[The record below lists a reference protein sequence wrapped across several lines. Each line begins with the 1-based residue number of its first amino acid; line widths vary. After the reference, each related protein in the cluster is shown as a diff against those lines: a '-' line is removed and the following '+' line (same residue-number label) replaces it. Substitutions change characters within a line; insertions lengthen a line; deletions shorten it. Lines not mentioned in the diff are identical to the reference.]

1 MPEIVAEVAMENTEP
16 LDALDAFLEGEEGA
30 FAEVVRTWHSRLAAY
45 ARAFLDSP
53 EDCQEAV
60 QDAFLKLHQAR
71 RTIRENP
78 RAWLFK
84 VTRNRCLDLQRKAIR
99 ERKRTEG
106 AMPVVFPGAMPPV
119 ERLEV
124 REALGA
130 LPERD
135 RAVVC
140 LKVLEGLSYEEIGE
154 ALGLTAGN
162 VGYILHHGLKK
173 LASIIRPGG
182 RS

>member
-1 MPEIVAEVAMENTEP
+1 MPEHVAEAAMENPEP

-30 FAEVVRTWHSRLAAY
+30 FEAVVRTWAGRLASY
-45 ARAFLDSP
+45 ARAFLDTP
-53 EDCQEAV
+53 EECQEAV

-71 RTIRENP
+71 GTIRENP
-78 RAWLFK
+78 RAWLLR
-84 VTRNRCLDLQRKAIR
+84 VTRNRCLDLQRRAIR
-99 ERKRTEG
+99 ERKRAEG
-106 AMPVVFPGAMPPV
+106 ALPVFPGAALPPL

-124 REALGA
+124 REALGT

-140 LKVLEGLSYEEIGE
+140 LKVLEGLSYEEIAS

-162 VGYILHHGLKK
+162 VGYILHHALKK
-173 LASIIRPGG
+173 LASILRPGG
-182 RS
+182 RA

>member
-1 MPEIVAEVAMENTEP
+1 MPETVAEVIMENPEQP
-16 LDALDAFLEGEEGA
+16 DFLDSFLEGDEAA
-30 FAEVVRTWHSRLAAY
+30 FAEVVRAWHSRLAAY
-45 ARAFLDSP
+45 ARSFLDTP

-106 AMPVVFPGAMPPV
+106 ALPVFPGSMPPV

>member
-1 MPEIVAEVAMENTEP
+1 MPEHVAEAAMENPEP
-16 LDALDAFLEGEEGA
+16 LDALDAFLEGDEAA
-30 FAEVVRTWHSRLAAY
+30 FAEVVRSWRSRLAAY
-45 ARAFLDSP
+45 ARAFLDTP

-84 VTRNRCLDLQRKAIR
+84 VTRNRCLDLQRHAIR

-106 AMPVVFPGAMPPV
+106 ALPVFPGAALPPI

-124 REALGA
+124 REALGT

-162 VGYILHHGLKK
+162 VGYILHHALKK